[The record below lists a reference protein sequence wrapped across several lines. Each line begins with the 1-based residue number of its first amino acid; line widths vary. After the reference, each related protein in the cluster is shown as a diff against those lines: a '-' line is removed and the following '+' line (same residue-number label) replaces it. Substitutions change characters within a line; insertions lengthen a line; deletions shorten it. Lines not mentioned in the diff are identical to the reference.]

1 MATVV
6 ITKRKKRARPSARN
20 SEAYSE
26 KIGKRLVTVG
36 NVNNLASAKA
46 RLSDSAKT
54 IIPTKMASA
63 RLIGR
68 INNAA
73 IVPIKNKLHPMRN
86 KYCITLVPV
95 YKMFVRKQVQHL
107 LCLIRGD
114 NFYLKKNSIIAVLV
128 SPMIS

>member
-1 MATVV
+1 MTVGMATVV

-54 IIPTKMASA
+54 VITTTIESA
-63 RLIGR
+63 CLIGR

-73 IVPIKNKLHPMRN
+73 IAPIKNKLHPMRN
-86 KYCITLVPV
+86 KYCINLVPI
-95 YKMFVRKQVQHL
+95 YKMFVRKIVQPL
-107 LCLIRGD
+107 FRLIMGD
-114 NFYLKKNSIIAVLV
+114 ILYLKKFDHL
-128 SPMIS
+128 